1 LKTYLKTTRNLIYRM
16 NIQDRLIELI
26 DEDLNQRLNLIM
38 NDYVTIISKKHGIPM
53 ELLLRD
59 VPTTSSISLCRGIKS
74 NGQRCTRKGAN
85 NGYCGHHAHQGERIK
100 QRLLPSSNI
109 HTHGPEKM
117 FVKGCPGCQSPNELI
132 DLNSILNNEQI

>member
-1 LKTYLKTTRNLIYRM
+1 M

-59 VPTTSSISLCRGIKS
+59 VPKTSSISLCRGTKS

-85 NGYCGHHAHQGERIK
+85 NGYCGHRM
-100 QRLLPSSNI
+100 
-109 HTHGPEKM
+109 HTKEN
-117 FVKGCPGCQSPNELI
+117 V
-132 DLNSILNNEQI
+132 LNNDCYRVQTYIHMALRKCSLGGVQGVSLQTNL

>member
-74 NGQRCTRKGAN
+74 NGQRCTFNGQYD
-85 NGYCGHHAHQGERIK
+85 GYCKHHQHQGKKIQ
-100 QRLLPSSNI
+100 QRNLPSLNK
-109 HTHGPEKM
+109 HTHGAEIMFSKDCPEC
-117 FVKGCPGCQSPNELI
+117 VKSKGLI
-132 DLNSILNNEQI
+132 DLDSILCNE